1 MGTRILAFE
10 ARHAWRRLRRSPG
23 FFLATVLM
31 LSLGTGLT
39 VFMFGGIQAYI
50 LSEPPYPEPQQLVHI
65 GLQDRVSGDD
75 DIEVP
80 QPLYHRWRSQAL
92 PGAAFAGFYTGTIN
106 LSGDDRPERHDG
118 AFVTPDAFDVLGVQ
132 PFMGRGFTPGDSEP
146 GAAPVV
152 VLGHEL
158 WLNRY
163 LGDPGIIGRTIRVNA
178 RPATVIG
185 IMPTGFAFPY
195 RQDAWLP
202 ISLDPASNDYENT
215 IDLDV
220 VARLPAGSGIRA
232 VHDALAAMLVHH
244 EQDLPVEM
252 RELEPRVIPYAE
264 EFINPFT
271 KHIVGTL
278 SVCVLFVLFIAC
290 VNVASLMIA
299 RSIRYQRET
308 AIRGA
313 LGASRRR
320 LAVSV
325 LFESLLIAAVAAG
338 IGMALSH
345 WGGNLLDRYLIAV
358 DDMPV
363 YWAVASYDW
372 RMLLFVTGLVF
383 LVAITAGLA
392 PALRASGA
400 DLAGDLKQGGA
411 TTGGSA
417 SRTIRTLVWVE
428 IGLSCIL
435 LVTTGLM
442 LRSMFNAINVDVGA
456 STQNVLTGRIGLFEE
471 RYPDFDTRH
480 RFVRQ
485 LEDELLAIPGVDN
498 ATVATGL
505 PVAVSG
511 DVDVYPEGVGNPSE
525 TFGESWSRY
534 VAVTPGYFE
543 LFDITLRQGRFFSA
557 NDDADHPDVAVVT
570 QRFVNEYLPQGN
582 PLGRRVRLDA
592 SPGWITIIGVT
603 GNVVQDSDDLN
614 DPPQPVLYRPVAQTD
629 HRFFSFAVKSA
640 GDPLALQDNLRKAV
654 LAIDADMPVYWLR
667 TLEDWILI
675 GTSSQHL
682 LAALLGVC
690 TFFAILLSGIGLYA
704 VLAYSVNQRVREI
717 GVRRALGANDS
728 GIALLLLRE
737 NVLPLCAAVLLGLV
751 FAAGFARLFS
761 SEFVGV
767 SSFDPPTYLAV
778 VTLLA
783 VITGLASFFPARRAL
798 RIQPQEALH
807 CE

>member
-1 MGTRILAFE
+1 D
-10 ARHAWRRLRRSPG
+10 SK
-23 FFLATVLM
+23 
-31 LSLGTGLT
+31 
-39 VFMFGGIQAYI
+39 
-50 LSEPPYPEPQQLVHI
+50 
-65 GLQDRVSGDD
+65 
-75 DIEVP
+75 
-80 QPLYHRWRSQAL
+80 
-92 PGAAFAGFYTGTIN
+92 PGA
-106 LSGDDRPERHDG
+106 
-118 AFVTPDAFDVLGVQ
+118 V
-132 PFMGRGFTPGDSEP
+132 
-146 GAAPVV
+146 PVII
-152 VLGHEL
+152 LGHEL

-178 RPATVIG
+178 HPATVIG
-185 IMPTGFAFPY
+185 VMPPGFAFPY
-195 RQDAWLP
+195 MQDAWLP
-202 ISLDPASNDYENT
+202 ITLDAESNDYENT
-215 IDLDV
+215 IDLDIF
-220 VARLPAGSGIRA
+220 ARLPAGSGIGAMR
-232 VHDALAAMLVHH
+232 DALAAMLVHH
-244 EQDLPVEM
+244 EQDLPVDM
-252 RELEPRVIPYAE
+252 RELVPRVIPYAE

-320 LAVSV
+320 LAASV
-325 LFESLLIAAVAAG
+325 LFESLLVAMVAAG
-338 IGMALSH
+338 IGMMLSH
-345 WGGNLLDRYLIAV
+345 WGGNVLDRYLIAV

-383 LVAITAGLA
+383 LVAVTAGLA
-392 PALRASGA
+392 PALRAGRA
-400 DLAGDLKQGGA
+400 DLTRDLKQGGA

-417 SRTIRTLVWVE
+417 SRTLRSLVWVE

-456 STQNVLTGRIGLFEE
+456 DTRNVLTGRVGLFEE

-485 LEDELLAIPGVDN
+485 LEDELLAIPGVEN

-511 DVDVYPEGVGNPSE
+511 DTSVYPEGVDNPAE
-525 TFGESWSRY
+525 TFNGNWSRY
-534 VAVTPGYFE
+534 VAVTPAYFE
-543 LFDITLRQGRFFSA
+543 LFDITLRQGRFFSI

-582 PLGRRVRLDA
+582 PLGRRIRLDGGA
-592 SPGWITIIGVT
+592 DWVTIIGVT

-614 DPPQPVLYRPVAQTD
+614 DPPQPVLYRPVAQSD
-629 HRFFSFAVKSA
+629 HRFFSFAVRSA
-640 GDPLALQDNLRKAV
+640 GNPQALQDEVRAAV
-654 LAIDADMPVYWLR
+654 LAVDPDMPVYWLR
-667 TLEDWILI
+667 TLEDWMLI

-717 GVRRALGANDS
+717 GVRRALGADDP

-737 NVLPLCAAVLLGLV
+737 NVLPLCSAVLLGLV
-751 FAAGFARLFS
+751 LAAGFARLFAT
-761 SEFVGV
+761 EFVGV
-767 SSFDPPTYLAV
+767 SSFDPLTYLAV
-778 VTLLA
+778 VALLA
-783 VITGLASFFPARRAL
+783 LLISLASFFPARRAL

-807 CE
+807 YE